1 MQQSVHQGVPVGRD
15 VQAALSVVPSRRLRL
30 GEHRATIAPWGF
42 DMEVVYEYYEAEPA
56 VLWGDNPYPGAPS
69 YCSIDTVSVGGV
81 EITDMLN
88 DKQHDFIEAA
98 LLQEHGE

>member
-1 MQQSVHQGVPVGRD
+1 MNM
-15 VQAALSVVPSRRLRL
+15 AALHEETQADARAILRGKPRLRP
-30 GEHRATIAPWGF
+30 GEHCATIAPWGF

-69 YCSIDTVSVGGV
+69 YCSIGSVSVGGV

-88 DKQHDFIEAA
+88 DKQYDFIEAA
-98 LLQEHGE
+98 LLQEHGDE